1 MDDRISAN
9 ITLWEA
15 VKSQT
20 AVRLGLGNTP
30 GHEEIENMKRV
41 ATRVFEPLRRDV
53 ADGKP
58 LAVTSFFRSADVNAA
73 VGGSLSSQHTRGEA
87 MDIDADIYGGCTNRE
102 LFDYVKSSLEFDQL
116 IWEFGDNRSP
126 DWIHVSLKASG
137 NRRQVLRSV
146 RRGGKTEYYKI

>member
-20 AVRLGLGNTP
+20 AVCLGLGNTP